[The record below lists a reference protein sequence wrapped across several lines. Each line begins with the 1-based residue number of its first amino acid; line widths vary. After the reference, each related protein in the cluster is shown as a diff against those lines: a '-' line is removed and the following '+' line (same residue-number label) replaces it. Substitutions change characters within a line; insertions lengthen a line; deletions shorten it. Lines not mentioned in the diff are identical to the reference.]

1 MSSPQVSIVLG
12 VFNAGSDLLPALRSI
27 LDQPGVD
34 FECICV
40 DDGSTDSTPTLLD
53 ELALS
58 DSRLRI
64 ITQPNRG
71 LTQAL
76 IRGCSEAKGE
86 FIARQ
91 DSDDLTVGPRL
102 KLQADKLAG
111 DSSLAFVSCQTEYI
125 GPRGEPLFV
134 ENRPTDKEEATA
146 RLRARQGGPVHG
158 SVMFRRSS
166 YELAGGYRSQLY
178 YAQDHDLWY
187 RMARIGYLTYL
198 PETLY
203 QYRVSPASISGRL
216 HPLKLAFAA
225 IVDELDGARERGL
238 DESEILSRAAGL
250 RRQPQRPGRS
260 SQTSEAKTNYFIAR
274 CLLKQGDAKALHYLR
289 QTLEEEPFNSRA
301 WASLPKAALLRLFG

>member
-1 MSSPQVSIVLG
+1 M
-12 VFNAGSDLLPALRSI
+12 RSI

-40 DDGSTDSTPTLLD
+40 DDGSTDSTPALLH
-53 ELALS
+53 ELASS
-58 DSRLRI
+58 DRRLRI

-71 LTQAL
+71 LTRAL

-102 KLQADKLAG
+102 KLQAEKLAS
-111 DSSLAFVSCQTEYI
+111 DSSIAFVSCQTQYI
-125 GPRGEPLFV
+125 GPRGEPLFI
-134 ENRPTDKEEATA
+134 ERRPVDKREATE
-146 RLRARQGGPVHG
+146 RLRGRQGGPVHG

-166 YELAGGYRSQLY
+166 YERAGGYRSQLY

-225 IVDELDGARERGL
+225 IVDELDDAREKGL
-238 DESEILSRAAGL
+238 DESDILSRADSL
-250 RRQPQRPGRS
+250 RRQPQHPGRS
-260 SQTSEAKTNYFIAR
+260 SQTSEAQTNYFIAR
-274 CLLKQGDAKALHYLR
+274 CLIKQGDAKAFHYLH
-289 QTLEEEPFNSRA
+289 QTLIDQPFNARA
-301 WASLPKAALLRLFG
+301 WGSLPKAAMLRLLGR